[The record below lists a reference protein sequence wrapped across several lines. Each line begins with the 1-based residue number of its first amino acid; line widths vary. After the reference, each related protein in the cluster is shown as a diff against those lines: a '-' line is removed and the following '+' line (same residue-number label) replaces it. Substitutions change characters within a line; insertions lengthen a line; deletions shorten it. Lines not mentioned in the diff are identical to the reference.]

1 MEGILVF
8 TTTDKVVILTEV
20 VPKEE
25 RVSIAFLKELLFL
38 KTNRHYDETFIGTTT
53 TELTMKTTDPANE
66 IIFLTYKRLLKNGNK
81 NIRKKIG
88 GIKKVFKKIKQI
100 IVEQSVCDEE
110 DIKLETEIDDL
121 KLSSLDKIELLM
133 ALEEE
138 FNVEI
143 SGEKA
148 ELVKTVADIV
158 KTIRQLKK

>member
-25 RVSIAFLKELLFL
+25 RVSIEFLKELLFL

-53 TELTMKTTDPANE
+53 AELTMKTTDPANE
-66 IIFLTYKRLLKNGNK
+66 IIFLTYKRLLK
-81 NIRKKIG
+81 R

-110 DIKLETEIDDL
+110 DVKLETKIEDL

-143 SGEKA
+143 SDEKA

-158 KTIRQLKK
+158 KTIRQLKR

>member
-1 MEGILVF
+1 M
-8 TTTDKVVILTEV
+8 
-20 VPKEE
+20 
-25 RVSIAFLKELLFL
+25 
-38 KTNRHYDETFIGTTT
+38 
-53 TELTMKTTDPANE
+53 
-66 IIFLTYKRLLKNGNK
+66 
-81 NIRKKIG
+81 
-88 GIKKVFKKIKQI
+88 FKKIKQI

-121 KLSSLDKIELLM
+121 KLDSLDKIELLM

-143 SGEKA
+143 SDEKA